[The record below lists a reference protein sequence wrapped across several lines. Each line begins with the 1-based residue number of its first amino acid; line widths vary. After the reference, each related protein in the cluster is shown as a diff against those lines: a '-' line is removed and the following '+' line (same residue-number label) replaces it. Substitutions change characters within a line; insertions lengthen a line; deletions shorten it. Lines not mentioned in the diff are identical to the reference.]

1 MGFWIIAV
9 QLGIALMLGIPGKA
23 LMGLIGPQYVFG
35 TGAMAILLAAEVVA
49 SMAVVS
55 EAVLV
60 YLAKKR
66 NLGISLAVIALQALL
81 TIGAVLGAK
90 QLGLD
95 EGYQAA
101 GAALALMLALLVSSV
116 AKAHL
121 LKKLLKASVGNL
133 RLALVWATA
142 AAVLVGQLAI
152 RLPEWLELALGVP
165 MILAAYGWVI
175 WTRGFG
181 PEDRVLFKKQKVAE
195 EVAEEVTTHP

>member
-1 MGFWIIAV
+1 MSIHA
-9 QLGIALMLGIPGKA
+9 
-23 LMGLIGPQYVFG
+23 
-35 TGAMAILLAAEVVA
+35 AIHV
-49 SMAVVS
+49 
-55 EAVLV
+55 
-60 YLAKKR
+60 
-66 NLGISLAVIALQALL
+66 GC
-81 TIGAVLGAK
+81 K